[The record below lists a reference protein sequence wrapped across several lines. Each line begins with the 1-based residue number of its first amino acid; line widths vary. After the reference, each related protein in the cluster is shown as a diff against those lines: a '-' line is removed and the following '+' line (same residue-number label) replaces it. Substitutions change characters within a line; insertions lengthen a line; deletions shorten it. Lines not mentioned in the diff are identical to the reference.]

1 MIKEGDIPALNQLTK
16 EAEDSYEKLK
26 EAYEK
31 KDSETFNIMKKN
43 IIQAQR
49 KISQILAGTKMRKR

>member
-1 MIKEGDIPALNQLTK
+1 MVKEGDVSALNQLTK
-16 EAEDSYEKLK
+16 ETENSYEKLK

-31 KDSETFNIMKKN
+31 KDSENFNTMKKN

-49 KISQILAGTKMRKR
+49 KISQIVSSKK

>member
-1 MIKEGDIPALNQLTK
+1 MIKKEDVSALNQIIKDL
-16 EAEDSYEKLK
+16 ENFYEKLK

-31 KDSETFNIMKKN
+31 KDSGTFNIMKKK

-49 KISQILAGTKMRKR
+49 KISQILSGTK